1 MPGSPEKKRESLDA
15 QKVLR
20 LLAKALAPLGFTRT
34 KPSFLTRPGDLVVE
48 FIHIHKYTFG
58 PDFRIHLGIR
68 VLNDAWRGV
77 ALNGPCIDGV
87 LNSEGSLYITKFKFT
102 PDPISIAECAQLLG
116 DVIRCQG
123 EPWFSAMRPPERL
136 LNSAESPLRAEE
148 KAALRSAMSGT
159 FDAVAIGKSRSLLGL
174 A

>member
-20 LLAKALAPLGFTRT
+20 LLAKSLAPLGFTRT

-48 FIHIHKYTFG
+48 FVHIHKYTFG
-58 PDFRIHLGIR
+58 PYFGIHRGIR
-68 VLNDAWRGV
+68 VLNDAWQAV

-87 LNSEGSLYITKFKFT
+87 ANSEGSRYLSQFEFT
-102 PDPISIAECAQLLG
+102 PDPTSIAECAQLLG

-136 LNSAESPLRAEE
+136 LESAESPLRAEE
-148 KAALRSAMSGT
+148 RAALRSAMSGAL
-159 FDAVAIGKSRSLLGL
+159 DAVAIEKSRRLLGL